1 MAAFYLHN
9 TTRSVHTAG
18 KRRQLTADQRSR
30 KNLIIGGA
38 VSVRRGRPLPVSED
52 LIRRNIG
59 EISRLNA
66 NGLLLVT
73 DGRGRRVDLSTLLP
87 FGDPV
92 PLSKAEESDES
103 GPETESAP
111 APTASSPEGETK
123 PEPEPTGGEAPPAEP
138 PPPPAE
144 EAPAAPEEEV
154 KASTE
159 PAPPAELETA
169 PTEAPPAEPTAEP
182 DAGPTTGQPE
192 HTFSRKGRRNR

>member
-73 DGRGRRVDLSTLLP
+73 DGRGRRVDLSTLQP
-87 FGDPV
+87 VGDPI
-92 PLSKAEESDES
+92 PMEKAEPEEAE
-103 GPETESAP
+103 PETESTP
-111 APTASSPEGETK
+111 AVVVVNLEGVNKLELTS
-123 PEPEPTGGEAPPAEP
+123 EEPPAEP
-138 PPPPAE
+138 TPPAG
-144 EAPAAPEEEV
+144 PPVKPEPTAET
-154 KASTE
+154 ASVEPTE
-159 PAPPAELETA
+159 PAPPADLETA
-169 PTEAPPAEPTAEP
+169 PTKSPPSEAAAEPPA
-182 DAGPTTGQPE
+182 E